1 MVFKLFSWNLKVNLI
16 IMIKRDLEQRLIQSL
31 KNMPVVVILGPR
43 QAGKTTLALDL
54 AKNTLGKPI
63 HYLDLELDSDL
74 AKLDDA
80 ESYLRRFENQLL
92 VIDEVQ
98 RKPELFPVL
107 RALVDLRKRNGERAG
122 HFLLL
127 GSASRDLLQQSSESL
142 AGRIRYLE
150 LNPFSIDELNVN
162 DPLGFNVEKLWFRGG
177 FPDSYLADSEV
188 DSLNWRRDFISTYV
202 EKDIPLFGPQ
212 VPATRMKRFWSML
225 AHYHGQKAVLTE
237 IAKSLEVSHT
247 TARTYLDILQDFF
260 MVRQLHPWSGN
271 TKKRLVKTP
280 KVFIRDT
287 GLLHSLLNITSF
299 DQLLGH
305 PAVGVSWEGFVL
317 ENILNYIPDNWS
329 ASYYRSSNQAEIDL
343 VLEFGTKEV
352 WAVEIKKSSAPT
364 IRSGFHRA
372 CEDIAATKKHI
383 VYSGSDRFPMRGD
396 IEVVGVIEFLK
407 MIAKAE

>member
-1 MVFKLFSWNLKVNLI
+1 MITRILEGKLI
-16 IMIKRDLEQRLIQSL
+16 DSL

-43 QAGKTTLALDL
+43 QVGKTTLALDL
-54 AKNTLGKPI
+54 AKTTLNKPI
-63 HYLDLELDSDL
+63 HYLDLELNSDL

-98 RKPELFPVL
+98 RKPELFPVI

-150 LNPFSIDELNVN
+150 LNPFSANELNLN
-162 DPLGFNVEKLWFRGG
+162 DPLGFNLEKLWFRGG
-177 FPDSYLADSEV
+177 FPDSYLAESEIE
-188 DSLNWRRDFISTYV
+188 SQNWRRDFISTYV

-212 VPATRMKRFWSML
+212 IPATRMKRFWSML
-225 AHYHGQKAVLTE
+225 AHYHGQQAVLTE
-237 IAKSLEVSHT
+237 IGKSLEVSHT

-260 MVRQLHPWSGN
+260 MVRQVQPWSGN

-280 KVFIRDT
+280 KVYIRDT
-287 GLLHSLLNITSF
+287 GLLHSLLSIASF

-305 PAVGVSWEGFVL
+305 PAVGASWEGFVM
-317 ENILNYIPDNWS
+317 ENILNSLPTNWT
-329 ASYYRSSNQAEIDL
+329 ASYYRSSNGAEIDL
-343 VLEFGTKEV
+343 VLEFGSTEV
-352 WAVEIKKSSAPT
+352 WGIEIKKSSAPT
-364 IRSGFHRA
+364 IGSGFHRA
-372 CEDIAATKKHI
+372 CEDIGATKKYV
-383 VYSGSDRFPMRGD
+383 VYSGADRFPMRGE
-396 IEVVGVIEFLK
+396 IEAVGLIEFLG
-407 MIAKAE
+407 MIAEVG

>member
-1 MVFKLFSWNLKVNLI
+1 MIQRILEGKLI
-16 IMIKRDLEQRLIQSL
+16 DSL
-31 KNMPVVVILGPR
+31 RNMPVVVILGPR
-43 QAGKTTLALDL
+43 QVGKTTLALAL
-54 AKNTLGKPI
+54 ARSAVDKPI
-63 HYLDLELDSDL
+63 HYLDLELNSDL

-98 RKPELFPVL
+98 RKPELFPVI

-127 GSASRDLLQQSSESL
+127 GSASRNLLQQSSESL

-150 LNPFSIDELNVN
+150 LNPFSVSELNIN
-162 DPLGFNVEKLWFRGG
+162 DPLGFNLEKSWFRGG
-177 FPDSYLADSEV
+177 FPDSYLAESETQ
-188 DSLNWRRDFISTYV
+188 SQNWRRDFISTYV
-202 EKDIPLFGPQ
+202 EKDIPLFGPK

-225 AHYHGQKAVLTE
+225 AHYHGQQAVLTE

-247 TARTYLDILQDFF
+247 TARNYLDILQDFF
-260 MVRQLHPWSGN
+260 MVRQVHPWSGN

-280 KVFIRDT
+280 KVYIRDT
-287 GLLHSLLNITSF
+287 GLLHSLLNISSF

-305 PAVGVSWEGFVL
+305 PVVGASWEGFVM
-317 ENILNYIPDNWS
+317 ENILNQLPANWT

-343 VLEFGTKEV
+343 VLEFGSKEV
-352 WAVEIKKSSAPT
+352 WGIEIKKSSAPT
-364 IRSGFHRA
+364 ISSGFHRA
-372 CEDIAATKKHI
+372 CEDIAATKKYV

-396 IEVVGVIEFLK
+396 IEAVGLIEFIG
-407 MIAKAE
+407 MIAEAE

>member
-1 MVFKLFSWNLKVNLI
+1 
-16 IMIKRDLEQRLIQSL
+16 MIQRLLEEKLIDSL
-31 KNMPVVVILGPR
+31 RNMPVVVILGPR
-43 QAGKTTLALDL
+43 QVGKTTLALDL
-54 AKNTLGKPI
+54 AKTALDKPI
-63 HYLDLELDSDL
+63 HYLDLELNSNL

-98 RKPELFPVL
+98 RKPELFPVI

-150 LNPFSIDELNVN
+150 LNPFSAKELNLN
-162 DPLGFNVEKLWFRGG
+162 DPLGFNLEKLWFRGG
-177 FPDSYLADSEV
+177 FPDSYLAESEIQ
-188 DSLNWRRDFISTYV
+188 SQNWRRDFISTYV

-225 AHYHGQKAVLTE
+225 AHYHGQQAVMTE

-247 TARTYLDILQDFF
+247 TARNYLDILQDFF
-260 MVRQLHPWSGN
+260 MVRQVHPWSGN

-280 KVFIRDT
+280 KVYIRDT
-287 GLLHSLLNITSF
+287 GLLHSLLNVSSF

-305 PAVGVSWEGFVL
+305 PAVGASWEGFVM
-317 ENILNYIPDNWS
+317 ENILNQLPADWT

-343 VLEFGTKEV
+343 VLEFGTNEV
-352 WAVEIKKSSAPT
+352 WGIEIKKSSAPT
-364 IRSGFHRA
+364 IKSGFHRA
-372 CEDIAATKKHI
+372 CEDIGATKKYV
-383 VYSGSDRFPMRGD
+383 VYSGADRFPMRGD
-396 IEVVGVIEFLK
+396 IEAVGLIEFLG
-407 MIAKAE
+407 MISTSE

>member
-1 MVFKLFSWNLKVNLI
+1 MIQRILEEKLI
-16 IMIKRDLEQRLIQSL
+16 DSL

-43 QAGKTTLALDL
+43 QVGKTILALDL
-54 AKNTLGKPI
+54 AKTALDKPI
-63 HYLDLELDSDL
+63 HYLDLELNSDL

-80 ESYLRRFENQLL
+80 ESYLKRFESQLL

-98 RKPELFPVL
+98 RKPELFPVI

-150 LNPFSIDELNVN
+150 LNPFSANELNLN
-162 DPLGFNVEKLWFRGG
+162 DPLGFNLEKLWFRGG
-177 FPDSYLADSEV
+177 FPDSYLADSEIQ
-188 DSLNWRRDFISTYV
+188 SQNWRRDFISTYV

-225 AHYHGQKAVLTE
+225 AHYHGQQAVMTE

-247 TARTYLDILQDFF
+247 TARNYLDILQDFF

-280 KVFIRDT
+280 KVYIRDT
-287 GLLHSLLNITSF
+287 GLLHSLLNVSSF

-305 PAVGVSWEGFVL
+305 PAVGASWEGFVM
-317 ENILNYIPDNWS
+317 ENILNQLPTDWS

-343 VLEFGTKEV
+343 VLEFGTNEV
-352 WAVEIKKSSAPT
+352 WGIEIKKSSAPT

-372 CEDIAATKKHI
+372 CEDIGVTKKYV
-383 VYSGSDRFPMRGD
+383 VYSGADRFPMRGD
-396 IEVVGVIEFLK
+396 IEAVGLIEFLG
-407 MIAKAE
+407 MISTAEK

>member
-1 MVFKLFSWNLKVNLI
+1 MIQRILEEKLI
-16 IMIKRDLEQRLIQSL
+16 DSL

-43 QAGKTTLALDL
+43 QVGKTTLALDL
-54 AKNTLGKPI
+54 VKTALDKPI
-63 HYLDLELDSDL
+63 HYLDLELNSDL

-80 ESYLRRFENQLL
+80 ESYLRRFESQLL

-98 RKPELFPVL
+98 RKPELFPVI

-150 LNPFSIDELNVN
+150 LNPFSANELNLN
-162 DPLGFNVEKLWFRGG
+162 DPLGFNLEKLWFRGG
-177 FPDSYLADSEV
+177 FPDSYLADSEIQ
-188 DSLNWRRDFISTYV
+188 SQNWRRDFISTYV

-225 AHYHGQKAVLTE
+225 AHYHGQQAVMTE

-247 TARTYLDILQDFF
+247 TARNYLDILQDFF

-280 KVFIRDT
+280 KVYIRDT
-287 GLLHSLLNITSF
+287 GLLHSLLNVSSF

-305 PAVGVSWEGFVL
+305 PAVGASWEGFVM
-317 ENILNYIPDNWS
+317 ENILNQLPTDWS

-343 VLEFGTKEV
+343 VLEFGTNEV
-352 WAVEIKKSSAPT
+352 WGIEIKKSSAPT

-372 CEDIAATKKHI
+372 CEDIGFTKKYV
-383 VYSGSDRFPMRGD
+383 VYSGADRFPMRGD
-396 IEVVGVIEFLK
+396 IEAVGLIEFLG
-407 MIAKAE
+407 MISTAEK

>member
-1 MVFKLFSWNLKVNLI
+1 MQIESKRNSMVTRL
-16 IMIKRDLEQRLIQSL
+16 LEDRLIQSL

-43 QAGKTTLALDL
+43 QVGKTTLALEL
-54 AKNTLGKPI
+54 AKSAVDKPI
-63 HYLDLELDSDL
+63 HYLDLELNSDL

-80 ESYLRRFENQLL
+80 ESYLRRYENQLL

-107 RALVDLRKRNGERAG
+107 RALVDIRKRSGERAG

-150 LNPFSIDELNVN
+150 LSPFSVQELYQN
-162 DPLGFNVEKLWFRGG
+162 DPLGFNLEKLWFRGG
-177 FPDSYLADSEV
+177 FPDSYLAESEAE
-188 DSLNWRRDFISTYV
+188 SQNWRRDFVSTYV
-202 EKDIPLFGPQ
+202 EKDIPLFGPSI
-212 VPATRMKRFWSML
+212 PATRMKRFWSML
-225 AHYHGQKAVLTE
+225 AHYHGQQAVLSD

-247 TARTYLDILQDFF
+247 TARSYLDILQDFF
-260 MVRQLHPWSGN
+260 MVRQLQPWSGN

-280 KVFIRDT
+280 KVYIRDT
-287 GLLHSLLNITSF
+287 GLLHSLWNISSF
-299 DQLLGH
+299 DQLLGY
-305 PAVGVSWEGFVL
+305 PAVGASWEGFVM
-317 ENILNYIPDNWS
+317 ENILNQLPADWT

-352 WAVEIKKSSAPT
+352 WGVEIKKSSAPT
-364 IRSGFHRA
+364 ISSGFHRA
-372 CEDIAATKKHI
+372 CEDIGATKKYV

-396 IEVVGVIEFLK
+396 IEVIGLIEFLG
-407 MIAKAE
+407 MIATAE

>member
-1 MVFKLFSWNLKVNLI
+1 MITRTLESKLI
-16 IMIKRDLEQRLIQSL
+16 ESL
-31 KNMPVVVILGPR
+31 RNMPVVVILGPR
-43 QAGKTTLALDL
+43 QVGKTTLALDL
-54 AKNTLGKPI
+54 AKTTLGKPI
-63 HYLDLELDSDL
+63 HYLDLELTSDL

-80 ESYLRRFENQLL
+80 EGYLRRFENQLL

-98 RKPELFPVL
+98 RKPELFPVI
-107 RALVDLRKRNGERAG
+107 RALVDLRRRNGERAG

-150 LNPFSIDELNVN
+150 LNPFSVNELTLN

-177 FPDSYLADSEV
+177 FPDSYLAESEIQ
-188 DSLNWRRDFISTYV
+188 SQNWRRDFISTYV

-225 AHYHGQKAVLTE
+225 AHYHGQQAVLTE

-247 TARTYLDILQDFF
+247 TARNYLDILQDFF
-260 MVRQLHPWSGN
+260 MVRQVHPWSGN

-280 KVFIRDT
+280 KVYIRDT
-287 GLLHSLLNITSF
+287 GLLHSLLNISSF

-305 PAVGVSWEGFVL
+305 PAVGASWEGFVM
-317 ENILNYIPDNWS
+317 ENILNQLPADWT

-343 VLEFGTKEV
+343 VLEFGSKEV
-352 WAVEIKKSSAPT
+352 WGIEIKKSSAPT

-372 CEDIAATKKHI
+372 CEDIGATKKYV
-383 VYSGSDRFPMRGD
+383 VYSGTDRFPMRGD
-396 IEVVGVIEFLK
+396 IETVGLVEFLG

>member
-1 MVFKLFSWNLKVNLI
+1 MITRALEGKLIESL
-16 IMIKRDLEQRLIQSL
+16 RD
-31 KNMPVVVILGPR
+31 MPVVVILGPR
-43 QAGKTTLALDL
+43 QVGKTTLALDL
-54 AKNTLGKPI
+54 AKTALDKPI
-63 HYLDLELDSDL
+63 HYLDLELTSDL

-98 RKPELFPVL
+98 RKPELFPVI
-107 RALVDLRKRNGERAG
+107 RALADLRKRNGERAG

-150 LNPFSIDELNVN
+150 LNPFSVNELNLN
-162 DPLGFNVEKLWFRGG
+162 DPLGFNLEKLWFRGG
-177 FPDSYLADSEV
+177 FPDSYLAESEIQ
-188 DSLNWRRDFISTYV
+188 SQNWRRDFISTYV

-225 AHYHGQKAVLTE
+225 SHYHGQQAVLSE

-247 TARTYLDILQDFF
+247 TARNYLDILQDFF
-260 MVRQLHPWSGN
+260 MVRQVHPWSGN

-280 KVFIRDT
+280 KVYIRDT
-287 GLLHSLLNITSF
+287 GLLHSLLNISSF

-305 PAVGVSWEGFVL
+305 PAVGASWEGFVI
-317 ENILNYIPDNWS
+317 ENILNQLPAHWK

-343 VLEFGTKEV
+343 VLEFGSTEV
-352 WAVEIKKSSAPT
+352 WGIEIKKSSAPT
-364 IRSGFHRA
+364 VRSGFHRA
-372 CEDIAATKKHI
+372 CEDIAATAKYV
-383 VYSGSDRFPMRGD
+383 VYSGVDRFPMRGD
-396 IEVVGVIEFLK
+396 IEVVGLIEFLGIISK
-407 MIAKAE
+407 VKE

>member
-1 MVFKLFSWNLKVNLI
+1 
-16 IMIKRDLEQRLIQSL
+16 MIKRVLEGKLIDSL

-43 QAGKTTLALDL
+43 QVGKTTLALDL
-54 AKNTLGKPI
+54 ARSTLDKPI
-63 HYLDLELDSDL
+63 HYLDLELNSDL

-80 ESYLRRFENQLL
+80 ESYLRRYENQLL

-98 RKPELFPVL
+98 RKPELFPVI

-150 LNPFSIDELNVN
+150 LNPFSVNELYLN
-162 DPLGFNVEKLWFRGG
+162 DPLGFNVEKLWFRGS
-177 FPDSYLADSEV
+177 FPDSYLAESETQSQ
-188 DSLNWRRDFISTYV
+188 DWRRDFISTYV

-225 AHYHGQKAVLTE
+225 AHYHGQQAVLTE

-247 TARTYLDILQDFF
+247 TARNYLDILQDFF
-260 MVRQLHPWSGN
+260 MVRQVHPWSGN

-280 KVFIRDT
+280 KVYIRDT
-287 GLLHSLLNITSF
+287 GLLHSLLNIASF

-305 PAVGVSWEGFVL
+305 PAVGASWEGFVM
-317 ENILNYIPDNWS
+317 ENILNHLPADWT

-343 VLEFGTKEV
+343 VLEFGSNEI
-352 WAVEIKKSSAPT
+352 WGIEIKKSSAPT

-372 CEDIAATKKHI
+372 CEDIGASKKYV
-383 VYSGSDRFPMRGD
+383 VYSGADRFPMRGD
-396 IEVVGVIEFLK
+396 IEVVGLIEFLG